1 MTDQNEID
9 WAGLLDEADETI
21 DEQAQAIATLTA
33 ELQELRLES
42 KQSSLVERCAKIADA
57 EFHAAARA
65 QITSGPTDYNRG
77 SKNTAL
83 IIRNEIRAL
92 QSIKG

>member
-1 MTDQNEID
+1 MSDTPIKIVQSFID
-9 WAGLLDEADETI
+9 LQLEAGNSDKHQLLCNVRDK
-21 DEQAQAIATLTA
+21 IAA
-33 ELQELRLES
+33 NQS
-42 KQSSLVERCAKIADA
+42 KQLSLVEQCAKIADA